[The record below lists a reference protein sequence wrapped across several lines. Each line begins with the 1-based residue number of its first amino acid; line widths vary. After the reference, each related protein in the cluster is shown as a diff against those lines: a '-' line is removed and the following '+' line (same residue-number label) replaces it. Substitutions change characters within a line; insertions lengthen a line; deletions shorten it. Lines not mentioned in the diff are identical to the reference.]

1 MAETIK
7 SGRLMEKR
15 GAAPAA
21 AAHDHDHEGHD
32 HGAHEHPGP
41 PA

>member
-15 GAAPAA
+15 GAAAPQQGHDHTG
-21 AAHDHDHEGHD
+21 HDHDHE
-32 HGAHEHPGP
+32 HEHPGP